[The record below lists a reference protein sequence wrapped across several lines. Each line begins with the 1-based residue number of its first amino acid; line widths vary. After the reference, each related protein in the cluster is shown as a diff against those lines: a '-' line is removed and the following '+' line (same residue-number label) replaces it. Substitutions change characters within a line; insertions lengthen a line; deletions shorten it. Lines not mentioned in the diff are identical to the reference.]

1 MKLTSE
7 KIFKYPPTGMEAF
20 LTILFIVTLG
30 WLYSLLQLLNL
41 KDGGGFGQFGPGME
55 ILDLANFYFVDNPYS
70 YLANLSF
77 CSTPDGTWTIETWLG
92 SFVMWFSMV
101 LAMMVPS
108 LLPSIRSKRFNSTFV
123 FWFFLGYIIVWSL
136 CCMVG
141 VSLQWMLYSAG
152 LLNNQMVISQPWFSS
167 IIFFIIGVY
176 QFSRFKMGAC
186 VSRKRLLD
194 LAAGPSTSNADKLHY
209 GKQYGLACVRGCC
222 PLMLGMFALGLMNIV
237 AMLAL
242 TLVMFM
248 ENNTPAI
255 GQHAKLFGSASIA
268 LGFISLFYNFL

>member
-108 LLPSIRSKRFNSTFV
+108 LLPSIRSKRFHSTFV

-176 QFSRFKMGAC
+176 QFSRFKMSAC
-186 VSRKRLLD
+186 VSRKRLLT
-194 LAAGPSTSNADKLHY
+194 AHARHHRRRWFPSIQGSMSGVSIPARSASSPGPAKQPR
-209 GKQYGLACVRGCC
+209 GKNPPHLGS
-222 PLMLGMFALGLMNIV
+222 LML
-237 AMLAL
+237 
-242 TLVMFM
+242 
-248 ENNTPAI
+248 P
-255 GQHAKLFGSASIA
+255 
-268 LGFISLFYNFL
+268 